1 MDCGGSEM
9 RYYIKFAEDGKVY
22 AVGIGPGGTEITQ
35 EEYEAQ
41 LTIILQKN
49 ELTDKLYR
57 GEITQADVP
66 EDWRAEIVAVVEKII
81 EEQGAYQGDEVDHAL
96 AILSGEVSA

>member
-1 MDCGGSEM
+1 M
-9 RYYIKFAEDGKVY
+9 RYYIEYAEDGTVQ

-41 LTIILQKN
+41 LAIILQKN

-66 EDWRAEIVAVVEKII
+66 EDWRAEIAAAVEKII
-81 EEQGAYQGDEVDHAL
+81 EEQGAYQGSDIDEAL
-96 AILSGEVSA
+96 AILTGEVSA